1 MSTPTSQ
8 QYFKTFSPHM
18 NLDRK
23 LIYLLPRILTE
34 NTSLRAFQYKFLNN
48 VLYLNFKLFQFGVS
62 ATSLC
67 SYCNQHDET
76 AQHLFKYC
84 NEVISL
90 WTDIKLYFANDIKL
104 ITFCLQTAMLGY
116 TYTDDR
122 CFITQN

>member
-23 LIYLLPRILTE
+23 LIYLLPRILNE
-34 NTSLRAFQYKFLNN
+34 NTSLRAFQYKVLNN
-48 VLYLNFKLFQFGVS
+48 VLNLNFKFLQSGIS
-62 ATSLC
+62 TTSLC

-90 WTDIKLYFANDIKL
+90 RTDIKLYFANNIKL
-104 ITFCLQTAMLGY
+104 ITLCPQIVMLGY

-122 CFITQN
+122 CFIT